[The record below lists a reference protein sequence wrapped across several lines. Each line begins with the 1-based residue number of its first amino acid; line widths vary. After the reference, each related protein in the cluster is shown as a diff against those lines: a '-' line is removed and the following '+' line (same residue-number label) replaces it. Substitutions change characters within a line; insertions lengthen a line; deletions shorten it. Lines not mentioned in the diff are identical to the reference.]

1 MNGYFVIMEK
11 KLKIA
16 ITGGIGSGKSAL
28 ADYLFSKNIKVI
40 NADKIAKEL
49 LAGDAAIKNK
59 IIKAFGEE
67 SYHDNGPNK
76 KYLAEKVFS
85 DPAKVLKI
93 NSIIHPAAIKKI
105 AALNEEYLKT
115 DNIVFTEAA
124 LIYEAEM
131 QDMFDFI
138 ILIRSDENTR
148 IERVIARDKFNREE
162 ILKRIENQYSDE
174 EKAGAS
180 DFVIENNSTLEDL
193 YKKADFL
200 LLLFKNMCAS

>member
-1 MNGYFVIMEK
+1 
-11 KLKIA
+11 
-16 ITGGIGSGKSAL
+16 
-28 ADYLFSKNIKVI
+28 
-40 NADKIAKEL
+40 
-49 LAGDAAIKNK
+49 K

-67 SYHDNGPNK
+67 SYKDGVPDR

-131 QDMFDFI
+131 QDMFNLV
-138 ILIRSDENTR
+138 ILLRSDESVR
-148 IERVIARDKFNREE
+148 IDRVAGRDNFGRDE
-162 ILKRIENQYSDE
+162 ILKRMKHQYSDE
-174 EKAGAS
+174 EKAGAA

-200 LLLFKNMCAS
+200 LLLFNNMCAS

>member
-1 MNGYFVIMEK
+1 MK
-11 KLKIA
+11 KLKIG
-16 ITGGIGSGKSAL
+16 ITGGIGSGKSVL
-28 ADYLFSKNIKVI
+28 ADYLVSKNFKVI
-40 NADKIAKEL
+40 NADKIAKEIL
-49 LAGDAAIKNK
+49 VQDAAVKNK

-67 SYHDNGPNK
+67 SYKDGAPDR

-105 AALNEEYLKT
+105 AALNDEYLKT

-131 QDMFDFI
+131 QDMFD
-138 ILIRSDENTR
+138 LIVLLRSDESVR
-148 IERVIARDKFNREE
+148 IDRVAGRDKFGRDE
-162 ILKRIENQYSDE
+162 ILKRMKHQYSDE
-174 EKAGAS
+174 EKAGAA

-200 LLLFKNMCAS
+200 LLLFNNMCAS